1 MPRYTLLD
9 AQDSFAD
16 LTAAILHD
24 RRLPLGVRSPQF
36 FDQASSKPKF
46 GEGSLKSGFVLEFFA
61 LLRREISFKK
71 NLAWIVLLRRKRNYQ
86 NDAKQAGKKSRAN
99 QPHART
105 SRGDNQAAGSLPFH
119 RRWELGVLLG

>member
-1 MPRYTLLD
+1 MPRYTFLD

-24 RRLPLGVRSPQF
+24 RRLPIGVRSPQF

-46 GEGSLKSGFVLEFFA
+46 GEGSLKSVFVLEFFA

-86 NDAKQAGKKSRAN
+86 KKEKQGRKTSRAN
-99 QPHART
+99 PPHART
-105 SRGDNQAAGSLPFH
+105 SRGDNQAAGRFSFH
-119 RRWELGVLLG
+119 RRRELGE